1 MLITG
6 DKILTKKLILG
17 GDPQQL
23 KSAGYHLKIHSII
36 SNNQGSKGNSVL
48 EPVTAYNLRPS
59 EMAIIVSQET
69 FAIPK
74 GAGITAL
81 VTLASSMTKQ
91 GLLALDHGI
100 VDPSYEGPI
109 GTLIINFSNTNV
121 MLREGD
127 EFFRVLFL
135 THEPIKDSVDYPC
148 QKFTHDEYIKVQ
160 QNILL
165 TKFSSSFLNT
175 NELIA
180 KVSNEIVTDR
190 WPQLESSLVAKIA
203 KTVFWKYSW
212 MIFAMLLFVPHLL
225 PLMWKFISPLLP
237 DNVIEIISKIETFL
251 ATL

>member
-6 DKILTKKLILG
+6 DKILTKKLITG

-36 SNNQGSKGNSVL
+36 PNNQGSKGNSVS
-48 EPVTAYNLRPS
+48 EPVTAYKLRPS
-59 EMAIIVSQET
+59 EMAIIVSQEI

-109 GTLIINFSNTNV
+109 GTLIINFSNTDV

-148 QKFTHDEYIKVQ
+148 LKFTHEEYLQEQ
-160 QNILL
+160 QNNLL

-175 NELIA
+175 DELIA

-190 WPQLESSLVAKIA
+190 WPQLETSLVARIA

-212 MIFAMLLFVPHLL
+212 IMVLVFLFVPHLL
-225 PLMWKFISPLLP
+225 PLMWKFISPLLS
-237 DNVIEIISKIETFL
+237 DDLMEMISKIEIFL
-251 ATL
+251 DTL